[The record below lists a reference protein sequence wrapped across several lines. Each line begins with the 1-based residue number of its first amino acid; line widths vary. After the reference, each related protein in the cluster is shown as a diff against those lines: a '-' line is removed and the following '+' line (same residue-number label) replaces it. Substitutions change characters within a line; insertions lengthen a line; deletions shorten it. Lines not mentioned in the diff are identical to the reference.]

1 MNEYIFFLNDDE
13 TDEEFYRRLTKIL
26 YEYYYKINLKGNE
39 RISVIN
45 GDFTD
50 LRKNNLVLVN

>member
-13 TDEEFYRRLTKIL
+13 TDEEFYSRLTKIL
-26 YEYYYKINLKGNE
+26 YQYYYKINLTGNE
-39 RISVIN
+39 RISVLN